1 MKKIIAHFNKF
12 YQENHKSVVLGMVT
26 KNNEI
31 TKFYTNLYNIDRLEV
46 ALLEEGT
53 IDPEVTLNF
62 IKELK
67 ALLLPIAFTDS
78 ALF

>member
-53 IDPEVTLNF
+53 IDPEVTVNF

>member
-1 MKKIIAHFNKF
+1 MEKIINKFNKF
-12 YQENHKSVVLGMVT
+12 YQENPGSATLGLISNRDV
-26 KNNEI
+26 I

-53 IDPEVTLNF
+53 IDPDITVEF

-67 ALLLPIAFTDS
+67 NLLLIEAWEK
-78 ALF
+78 

>member
-12 YQENHKSVVLGMVT
+12 YQENHKSVILGLVT

-31 TKFYTNLYNIDRLEV
+31 TKFYTNLYNMDRLEV
-46 ALLEEGT
+46 ALLEEGI
-53 IDPEVTLNF
+53 IDPDVVVDF

-67 ALLLPIAFTDS
+67 SLMLPVA
-78 ALF
+78 AERKGLF